1 MAAIYHQVIAYVDKH
16 RKMAERGNARAI
28 RRLASKSLHYADDGS
43 DHTVDRVARI
53 MNSASRS
60 LLHITKSMKHCVL
73 FHMTDSSL
81 SHQKPS
87 AAPNGVRMPYDACVF
102 ICDVPDYFWNFEKDK
117 FGGDTS
123 VIIRQFMIVAWDKM
137 PEDNKISLSVFVR
150 RTDNPDDWT
159 YLPALMLVDRDAL
172 QDLAV
177 KSFSDKVK
185 FVCEREISIA
195 ERTLGASA
203 FRFFLNALTTLSQ
216 QNHTL
221 QTINAQGTMSPVDSK
236 HGRFYEHKVI
246 VIDPDNPVYSSS
258 DGLGCSGRKHA
269 LHSVRGFWRNLKKP
283 KADGSTR
290 VWVNAHWRGDKEL
303 GVVTKEYR
311 VLNTKSQP

>member
-1 MAAIYHQVIAYVDKH
+1 
-16 RKMAERGNARAI
+16 
-28 RRLASKSLHYADDGS
+28 
-43 DHTVDRVARI
+43 
-53 MNSASRS
+53 
-60 LLHITKSMKHCVL
+60 
-73 FHMTDSSL
+73 
-81 SHQKPS
+81 
-87 AAPNGVRMPYDACVF
+87 
-102 ICDVPDYFWNFEKDK
+102 
-117 FGGDTS
+117 
-123 VIIRQFMIVAWDKM
+123 
-137 PEDNKISLSVFVR
+137 
-150 RTDNPDDWT
+150 
-159 YLPALMLVDRDAL
+159 MLVDRDAL

-177 KSFSDKVK
+177 KSISDELK
-185 FVCEREISIA
+185 FVCEREISLA
-195 ERTLGASA
+195 ERTLGATA